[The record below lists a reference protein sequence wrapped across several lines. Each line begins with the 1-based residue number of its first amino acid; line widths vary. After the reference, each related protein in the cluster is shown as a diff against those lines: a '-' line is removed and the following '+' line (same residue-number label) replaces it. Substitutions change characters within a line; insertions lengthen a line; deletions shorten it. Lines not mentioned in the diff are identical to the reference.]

1 MFSKLLR
8 ENNKKLRQRIVEL
21 EKTCNDLEDVIDDW
35 KERCDRKDFKIN
47 ELNYRITL
55 LEDEKTKQNNVISN
69 LMEKLNKS
77 NVKNIRQARKIET
90 LDNDDNVSI

>member
-1 MFSKLLR
+1 MFSKIIKDL
-8 ENNKKLRQRIVEL
+8 NQRIDDLV
-21 EKTCNDLEDVIDDW
+21 KTCKQQAELVDMWKEIANRKDLET
-35 KERCDRKDFKIN
+35 KEYEYREKLWEKDKK
-47 ELNYRITL
+47 ELNNI
-55 LEDEKTKQNNVISN
+55 IFN